1 MAMTRSTE
9 GDRAPRQG
17 TGVDEHV
24 EEATVRPAHAGP
36 AGRPSP
42 HRRAAARIVA
52 ACVALSV
59 IVIGCVAIGRV
70 IERSSTPGVVATS
83 SETNG
88 SRAIGNREMS
98 DSHVTG
104 DGEITRSRVTDDAGV
119 WLSTEELAQ
128 VPMSGVAWETVV
140 GAARE
145 FDSSMTD
152 YARQDSTDGT
162 HALAAALMFA
172 RAGDESFRAE
182 VADAIERIVAGGYI
196 TDRNPSSL
204 GWARSITAWVV
215 ASDLID
221 LAEYRPSVDEEWRD
235 FLAGMPEHPYPGD
248 GGDHLLDL
256 AIGRANNI
264 GAVARTAVTAI
275 AIYVDDEELLVSMAE
290 LYRAWVEGSTVR
302 HFDWAETR
310 DRSWQCQPDDPA
322 TYRGINSADCRRNGH
337 DLGGILPEEFRRSGT
352 YDPDDFPG
360 ENGTKYAWEALG
372 AAVVQAEL
380 LRRAGFP
387 EALEWGDRAPLRAL
401 ERLDD
406 FHRVAADD
414 GWTFG
419 REAGGGSDDRWIIPL
434 VNDLYD
440 TQFPEP
446 ERTGHGRPLSWTDWT
461 HPAAS

>member
-1 MAMTRSTE
+1 M
-9 GDRAPRQG
+9 
-17 TGVDEHV
+17 
-24 EEATVRPAHAGP
+24 
-36 AGRPSP
+36 
-42 HRRAAARIVA
+42 VA
-52 ACVALSV
+52 ACLALSV
-59 IVIGCVAIGRV
+59 AALGFVVAERV
-70 IERSSTPGVVATS
+70 LERSSTPGVVAT
-83 SETNG
+83 G
-88 SRAIGNREMS
+88 SDVTGSQRTGDGEMS
-98 DSHVTG
+98 GSQVTAAG
-104 DGEITRSRVTDDAGV
+104 EMSGSPVTDDGEITRSRVAGEPGL
-119 WLSTEELAQ
+119 WLSGEELARA
-128 VPMSGVAWETVV
+128 PTSGVAWETVV
-140 GAARE
+140 DAARA

-152 YARQDSTDGT
+152 YVWQDSTDGT
-162 HALAAALMFA
+162 HALAAALVFA
-172 RAGDESFRAE
+172 RTGDESFRVE

-221 LAEYRPSVDEEWRD
+221 LAEYRPSVDDDWRG
-235 FLAGMPEHPYPGD
+235 FLAGMPQHPYPGD
-248 GGDHLLDL
+248 GGDHLLGL

-264 GAVARTAVTAI
+264 GSVARTAVTAI

-290 LYRAWVEGSTVR
+290 LYRDWVEGSTVR
-302 HFDWAETR
+302 RFDWAETR
-310 DRSWQCQPDDPA
+310 DRSWQCVPDDPA
-322 TYRGINSADCRRNGH
+322 TYRGINSADCLRDGH

-352 YDPDDFPG
+352 YDPGDFPG

-380 LRRAGFP
+380 LRRAGFS

-401 ERLDD
+401 DRLDE
-406 FHRVAADD
+406 FHRVADDD

-440 TQFPEP
+440 TDFPEP

-461 HPAAS
+461 HVAAS